1 MRSVYFL
8 IILVILNNCSFD
20 NKSGIWKNEKQIA
33 TKKIDLT
40 QDFQSIKSKQE
51 KFNKT
56 IDLDK
61 KYIFK
66 KYFDYQQRLARSI
79 FFLKENNL
87 KNFSYLNQNKL
98 IFKSRKLTK
107 FKTNQHLLYK
117 NNKNYNKWWERKYYS
132 FSITENEFI
141 FKFNFYKKRYQ
152 KIVKILNLGI
162 DDNAIYVSDNLG
174 FIYALDQEN
183 GRILWAK
190 NYKVPFRSN
199 IKIVKNKIVVANQ
212 GNSVFFL
219 DKENG
224 EILKQFLLKRM
235 FLREIL

>member
-66 KYFDYQQRLARSI
+66 KNILITNKDWQDL
-79 FFLKENNL
+79 FFSKENNL

-107 FKTNQHLLYK
+107 FKTNQHILYK
-117 NNKNYNKWWERKYYS
+117 NNKIITSDEKGNIIV
-132 FSITENEFI
+132 FSISENEFI
-141 FKFNFYKKRYQ
+141 F
-152 KIVKILNLGI
+152 VKL
-162 DDNAIYVSDNLG
+162 
-174 FIYALDQEN
+174 
-183 GRILWAK
+183 
-190 NYKVPFRSN
+190 
-199 IKIVKNKIVVANQ
+199 
-212 GNSVFFL
+212 
-219 DKENG
+219 
-224 EILKQFLLKRM
+224 
-235 FLREIL
+235 